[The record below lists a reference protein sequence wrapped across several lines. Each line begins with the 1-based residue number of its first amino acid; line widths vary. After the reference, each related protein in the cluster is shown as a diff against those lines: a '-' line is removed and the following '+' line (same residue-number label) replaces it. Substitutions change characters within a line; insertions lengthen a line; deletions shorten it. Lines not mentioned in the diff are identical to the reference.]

1 MIQNPR
7 FSRGPTEFQQKIVK
21 KKKTKFH
28 IKRLVYHLCEWKVK
42 HTNID
47 KVQFDK
53 YGTHL

>member
-7 FSRGPTEFQQKIVK
+7 FSRGPTEFQQKIV